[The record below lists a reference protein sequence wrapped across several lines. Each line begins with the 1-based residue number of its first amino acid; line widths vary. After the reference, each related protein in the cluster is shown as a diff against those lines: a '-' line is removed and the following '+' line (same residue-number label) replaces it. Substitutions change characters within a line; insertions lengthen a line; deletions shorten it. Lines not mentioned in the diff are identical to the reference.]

1 MKNIAIVLIGLSSA
15 CALLK
20 PGQNPT
26 NDPLLIV
33 SSDSVSMDEFL
44 YAFNKNRPLDSAV
57 SRAEIDEYLD
67 LYINFKLKVSEAK
80 SRGLDTTAAFK
91 KEYNSYIDQLD
102 NSYIQISGNTD
113 SLVVEAYNRMQY
125 EINASHILL
134 NLDEA
139 AMPKDT
145 LKVFNRAIAIRDS
158 IVSGQ
163 KSFEDIAVAQSQ
175 DPSARQ
181 NKGNLGYFSVFQMV
195 YPFETAAYT
204 TSVGEISYPTRTQ
217 FGYHLV
223 KVNDKRPNEGRIR
236 VAHIMIR
243 GSNDAETR
251 AYEIYN
257 QLLAGSDWDA
267 LCAKYSEDAQSAPR
281 GGELMPFSRGQIV
294 PQFAD
299 AAFGLTSPNEIT
311 EPVQTPYGWHIIKLI
326 ERLPVGDFANNE
338 QQIKAKVRR
347 DSRAQVSKNKMLLEL
362 AKQNNMIEN
371 DSILQQVI
379 NPENHLFEA
388 NKWVLDNDTLS
399 SKVLFSI
406 NDKPYLVESYYRFIE
421 QSSRHQQTKSF
432 LFEQYKKFKSEQL
445 IAYEKAN
452 LDKKFPE
459 YTYLKQ
465 EYYDGI
471 LLFSIMENEVWQKA
485 STDSIGLANFYNEH
499 KEEYRDSTTIEVLIF
514 TSDVRSDLDSVA
526 SIVIDY
532 DDYLNLSEAEKDL
545 LINNNNDST
554 LLSLQFE
561 QGEFDLNNHPVIV
574 SLDNGMSGIVQVE
587 EEWHYVVPVRLPE
600 EPRRI
605 ELIKG
610 QLIAGY
616 QETLE
621 KNWMQELKAK
631 YTIDIDNEV
640 LDKVYDKLD
649 AL

>member
-1 MKNIAIVLIGLSSA
+1 MKNIAIVLIGLLSA

-20 PGQNPT
+20 PGQNST
-26 NDPLLIV
+26 NEPLLIV
-33 SSDSVSMDEFL
+33 ASDSVSVEEFL

-57 SRAEIDEYLD
+57 TRAEVDEYLD
-67 LYINFKLKVSEAK
+67 LYIKFKLKVSEAK

-91 KEYNSYIDQLD
+91 KEYGSYIDQLD
-102 NSYIQISGNTD
+102 NSYIQTSGNTD
-113 SLVVEAYNRMQY
+113 SLVAEAYKRMQY

-139 AMPKDT
+139 AMPEDT
-145 LKVFNRAIAIRDS
+145 LKVFNRAMAIRDS
-158 IVSGQ
+158 IVSRQ
-163 KSFEDIAVAQSQ
+163 RSFEDMAVAQSQ

-204 TSVGEISYPTRTQ
+204 TDVGEVSNPTRTQ

-223 KVNDKRPNEGRIR
+223 KVNDKRPNEGRVR

-243 GSNDAETR
+243 GSNNAESR
-251 AYEIYN
+251 AYEVYN
-257 QLLAGSDWDA
+257 QLKAGGDWDE
-267 LCAKYSEDAQSAPR
+267 LCTKYSEDAQSAPR
-281 GGELMPFSRGQIV
+281 GGELMPFSRSQIV

-299 AAFGLTSPNEIT
+299 AAFGLTNPNELT

-326 ERLPVGDFANNE
+326 ERLPVGDFAKNE

-362 AKQNNMIEN
+362 AKQNNMVEN
-371 DSILQQVI
+371 DSVIQQVI
-379 NPENHLFEA
+379 NPENHLFQD
-388 NKWVLDNDTLS
+388 NKWLFNNDSLS
-399 SKVLFSI
+399 SSVLFTL
-406 NDKPYLVESYYRFIE
+406 NEKTYTAGNYYLFIE
-421 QSSRHQQTKSF
+421 KSSRHQQTKSY
-432 LFEQYKKFKSEQL
+432 LFDQYKKYRSEEL
-445 IAYEKAN
+445 ITYEKAN
-452 LDKKFPE
+452 LGTKFPE
-459 YTYLKQ
+459 YAYLKQ

-485 STDSIGLANFYNEH
+485 STDSLGLANFYDQQ
-499 KEEYRDSTTIEVLIF
+499 KEDYRDSTTIEVLIF
-514 TSDVRSDLDSVA
+514 TSDVRGNLDSVA
-526 SIVIDY
+526 SIVTDY
-532 DDYLNLSEAEKDL
+532 NTYLNLSEEEKDL

-554 LLSLQFE
+554 PLSLQFE

-574 SLDNGMSGIVQVE
+574 SLVNGVNGIVQVE
-587 EEWHYVVPVRLPE
+587 EKWHYVVPVRLPN

-605 ELIKG
+605 DLIKG

-616 QETLE
+616 QEALE
-621 KNWMQELKAK
+621 KSWMQELRTK
-631 YTIDIDNEV
+631 YTININNEV
-640 LDKVYDKLD
+640 LNKVYDKLD